1 MAGSRG
7 APRIPSKEFLT
18 GQLSPKSAVLPRF
31 GTPQSRQL
39 RPPQFGM
46 QYHDVSP
53 PPPPPPPP
61 PPAPTLANNVA
72 GTAPAGLGKGGIGGN
87 GFNVNQAASGA
98 LQDAMGATAQGM
110 QYQPMQAAN
119 LMGSYQNP
127 YEQQVIDR
135 TMRDLGTAQSK
146 SLNQLD
152 AQAGAANAFGGSRHG
167 IEAAETRGNYA
178 QKAIDAVGG
187 MRNQGFNTALG
198 AAQFDIGNRNNAM
211 ATRLG
216 AANQMAGLGGQ
227 AFGIGQTIQGNQMR
241 DGMMQQGL
249 QQALIDAARN
259 QYAGY
264 TGAPMASTGP
274 MNSALGITPVPQS
287 TTTSRQPGLF
297 DYLSVGMSLVPGL

>member
-1 MAGSRG
+1 MAGGSGER
-7 APRIPSKEFLT
+7 ALPRL
-18 GQLSPKSAVLPRF
+18 AVLPERSNGRVFGPAVLPQF

-39 RPPQFGM
+39 RPA
-46 QYHDVSP
+46 
-53 PPPPPPPP
+53 PPPP

-72 GTAPAGLGKGGIGGN
+72 GTAPAGLGKGGIGGQP
-87 GFNVNQAASGA
+87 FNVNQAASGA
-98 LQDAMGATAQGM
+98 LQDAMGTTAQGM

-127 YEQQVIDR
+127 YEQQVVDR
-135 TMRDLGTAQSK
+135 TMRDLGTAQLK

-178 QKAIDAVGG
+178 QKAIDAIGG

-264 TGAPMASTGP
+264 TGAPMAGMGP
-274 MNSALGITPVPQS
+274 MNEALGVTPVPQTS
-287 TTTSRQPGLF
+287 TKSKQPGLF
-297 DYLSVGMSLVPGL
+297 DYLTLAASMVPG

>member
-1 MAGSRG
+1 MAGGSGKRG
-7 APRIPSKEFLT
+7 LPGLHVLPPRSNGRVFGSAL
-18 GQLSPKSAVLPRF
+18 PKPAVLPQY
-31 GTPQSRQL
+31 GTPQIPQL
-39 RPPQFGM
+39 RPA
-46 QYHDVSP
+46 
-53 PPPPPPPP
+53 PPPP

-72 GTAPAGLGKGGIGGN
+72 GTAPAGLGKGGIGGQP
-87 GFNVNQAASGA
+87 FNVNQAASGA
-98 LQDAMGATAQGM
+98 LQDAMGTTAQGM
-110 QYQPMQAAN
+110 QYEPMQAAN

-249 QQALIDAARN
+249 QQALIDAAKN

-264 TGAPMASTGP
+264 TGAPMASTNP
-274 MNSALGITPVPQS
+274 MNAALGITPVPQS
-287 TTTSRQPGLF
+287 TTQSRKPGLF
-297 DYLSVGMSLVPGL
+297 DYLSVGLGFL